1 MNLYFPSYELN
12 ELFVMQD
19 EEEVMG
25 GGYGSPQLEHV
36 EENMPVSRI
45 RSHCSL
51 TVTIAYCM

>member
-1 MNLYFPSYELN
+1 MNLHFTSYELN

-19 EEEVMG
+19 DEEVTG

-45 RSHCSL
+45 RIVIVHPL
-51 TVTIAYCM
+51 